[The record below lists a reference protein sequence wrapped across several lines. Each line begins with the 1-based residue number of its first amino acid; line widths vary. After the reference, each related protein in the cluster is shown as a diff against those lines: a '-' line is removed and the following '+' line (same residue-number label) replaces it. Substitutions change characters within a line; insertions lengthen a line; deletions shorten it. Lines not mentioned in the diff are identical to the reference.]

1 MYMLLDL
8 VSPAA
13 ISVGE
18 AQHVRTIGSNDTA
31 GSPWTMV
38 GNGTDAPVLRVTACM
53 ANLGVDTFIADLH
66 SNWDGLE
73 PPVSWDLSAE
83 RYNTTAARAQ
93 LGAVLPR
100 QPLDRR
106 GVMALGPRSDW
117 QSFFPKYELPSN
129 ISSIVNFTVLPPGGV
144 WTFTRALASSLQN
157 PQSTDFTSVHSNQ
170 TADRGVILYRY
181 VNNAHEAHSSLFQD
195 TLNQT
200 QSPAVALQALLTRI
214 CQMVYYE
221 KLPRLNE
228 SGHAETA
235 FSHVTVLPTRWTGF
249 GVGMG
254 LLLTH
259 WVLVLVVG
267 GLFARYTRHSLLRN
281 YWQAVSH
288 MYSNET
294 VAVLEEAHRIND
306 REVKRWVDAKGL
318 GGGLYTINLVR
329 NEGKERLALTAKY
342 PA

>member
-1 MYMLLDL
+1 MAGPKDGDTVDVAYTTCPMTATEKTQSPAAHDSAVVKKPVSPWTRLGMASMLLDL

-83 RYNTTAARAQ
+83 RYNQHHGRARSA
-93 LGAVLPR
+93 
-100 QPLDRR
+100 
-106 GVMALGPRSDW
+106 GPRSDW
-117 QSFFPKYELPSN
+117 QSFLPKYELPSN

-181 VNNAHEAHSSLFQD
+181 ENNAHEAHSSLFQD

-254 LLLTH
+254 LH
-259 WVLVLVVG
+259 
-267 GLFARYTRHSLLRN
+267 
-281 YWQAVSH
+281 
-288 MYSNET
+288 
-294 VAVLEEAHRIND
+294 
-306 REVKRWVDAKGL
+306 
-318 GGGLYTINLVR
+318 
-329 NEGKERLALTAKY
+329 
-342 PA
+342 